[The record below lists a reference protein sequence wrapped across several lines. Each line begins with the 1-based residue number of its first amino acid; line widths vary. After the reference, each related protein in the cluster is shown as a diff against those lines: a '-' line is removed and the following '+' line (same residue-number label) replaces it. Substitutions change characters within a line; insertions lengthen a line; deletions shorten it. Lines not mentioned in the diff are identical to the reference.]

1 MLNKAE
7 QCSQNPTLKTLK
19 HSQRLSI
26 IDRIF
31 SISEWNYHQIFCQHR
46 STCSRYCTVCFMAA
60 AGVQSSTQSPLLGE
74 LGCLTGAREAQ
85 GSVIDL
91 TSQSCRAP
99 SPSFTPPAFQPHTMC
114 TETHSWTHTRRL
126 GVCERTETLNVGSA
140 PCYFTLYVSVFHVY
154 MWASTELH
162 TDCPCV
168 TLPYL
173 HTILA
178 ALKS

>member
-1 MLNKAE
+1 MK
-7 QCSQNPTLKTLK
+7 
-19 HSQRLSI
+19 I
-26 IDRIF
+26 IIKSF
-31 SISEWNYHQIFCQHR
+31 ANIGALVPVIVAS
-46 STCSRYCTVCFMAA
+46 VAFMAGA
-60 AGVQSSTQSPLLGE
+60 EVQSSTQSPLLGE
-74 LGCLTGAREAQ
+74 LGCLTGASEAQ

-99 SPSFTPPAFQPHTMC
+99 SPSFTPAAWQPHTTC
-114 TETHSWTHTRRL
+114 TETYSWTHTRRL

-168 TLPYL
+168 TLPDL
-173 HTILA
+173 CAILA